1 MASDGLIHTEF
12 VGLDLEPAVPNSQ
25 HSCKQEKQL
34 SASLRKHFS
43 LCRRKSFA
51 AFVASKKTAE
61 REHWSCC
68 DQTFTEHSTVHK
80 HVARCHQ
87 VEVEQ
92 GALRGYEVQRETRAA
107 EPREEPELE
116 TTDLSSWD
124 PDTSHLSEEQLTR
137 GLGRVLLYYCYT
149 EVADPHTVCAWQKEL
164 CEKLHLTGKVRVASE
179 GINGTVGGSCIS
191 TELYIQAMC
200 SSPVFN
206 MSRDDFK
213 MSEGGAESFKELKVG
228 VYREIVPMGV
238 DPRILSYR
246 LAGTH
251 LEPEQFHR
259 EVETLLSEG
268 GNNTDT
274 ILLDCRNFYESKI
287 GQFTHCLAPNI
298 RKFSYFPDYVDQNLD
313 LFRNKRVLM
322 YCTGGIRCERASA
335 YLRTKEVCKDVLQ
348 LRGGIHRYLEQ
359 FPKGHYRGKLFVF
372 DERYAISFNDDVISD
387 CRNCGA
393 PWDQYELCSSAS
405 CRQLVLSCPGCRQG
419 GLTACCPT
427 CQSNHSAS
435 ALSPKEECEC
445 TAARPR
451 IPLDS

>member
-1 MASDGLIHTEF
+1 MASDGLIYTEF
-12 VGLDLEPAVPNSQ
+12 VDLDLEPAVPNGQ

-61 REHWSCC
+61 REHWACC

-87 VEVEQ
+87 AEVEQ
-92 GALRGYEVQRETRAA
+92 GALRGFEVQRETRAA
-107 EPREEPELE
+107 ETREEPELE

-149 EVADPHTVCAWQKEL
+149 EVADPHTVCAWQKKL

-179 GINGTVGGSCIS
+179 GINGTVGGSCVS

-206 MSRDDFK
+206 MSSDDFK
-213 MSEGGAESFKELKVG
+213 MSEGGADNFKELKVG

-246 LAGTH
+246 LAGT
-251 LEPEQFHR
+251 
-259 EVETLLSEG
+259 
-268 GNNTDT
+268 
-274 ILLDCRNFYESKI
+274 
-287 GQFTHCLAPNI
+287 
-298 RKFSYFPDYVDQNLD
+298 
-313 LFRNKRVLM
+313 
-322 YCTGGIRCERASA
+322 
-335 YLRTKEVCKDVLQ
+335 
-348 LRGGIHRYLEQ
+348 
-359 FPKGHYRGKLFVF
+359 
-372 DERYAISFNDDVISD
+372 
-387 CRNCGA
+387 
-393 PWDQYELCSSAS
+393 
-405 CRQLVLSCPGCRQG
+405 
-419 GLTACCPT
+419 
-427 CQSNHSAS
+427 
-435 ALSPKEECEC
+435 ECV
-445 TAARPR
+445 A
-451 IPLDS
+451 